1 MATNVDEKIDA
12 NVDTEGIDGDASDT
26 GNGQSGSSRRTRFLN
41 LCRLLLH
48 LVCSGYSLYI
58 IWLLAY
64 LKDNNNHWCLSFIPI
79 FFNFFPFLAWC
90 MAYHINGK
98 DTEFVFLLLSPSIG
112 VVLNLM
118 ACFTMLTRQAYYHRQ
133 PDELIGPRF
142 IIGSLQGSITLFFA
156 DFFLQREGKLDHLL
170 HYKDALSRMLLDFV
184 DIFNMVEI
192 LSLNDCVGVGS
203 FVSEESSKEKAIQ
216 AFCTLSFCVVLSGLN
231 DLMTANSKDGVDF
244 SGRLVDKE
252 NQRRSSMTRGELLC
266 SVITMISVVLQNVPF
281 LVIRIVVWAQYKLY
295 SLGFLVK
302 NVTVIVLY
310 VAIYFKD
317 QDVIDIL
324 FGHHHFSTEHTFIA
338 KLPRPHIAML
348 V

>member
-1 MATNVDEKIDA
+1 
-12 NVDTEGIDGDASDT
+12 
-26 GNGQSGSSRRTRFLN
+26 
-41 LCRLLLH
+41 
-48 LVCSGYSLYI
+48 
-58 IWLLAY
+58 
-64 LKDNNNHWCLSFIPI
+64 
-79 FFNFFPFLAWC
+79 
-90 MAYHINGK
+90 MAYHINDK

-112 VVLNLM
+112 VALNLM

-133 PDELIGPRF
+133 PDEFIGPRF
-142 IIGSLQGSITLFFA
+142 IIGSLQGSIILFFA

-170 HYKDALSRMLLDFV
+170 HYKDASSRMLLDFV

-203 FVSEESSKEKAIQ
+203 FVSEESAKEKAIQ

-252 NQRRSSMTRGELLC
+252 NQRCSSMMRGELLY

-281 LVIRIVVWAQYKLY
+281 LVIRIVVWVQYKLY